1 MINTLIFTSCQI
13 SFEEVK
19 SFSEVFGA
27 GTAAVLIPVRS
38 IKRESTGEVLSFL
51 QGSEEP
57 GSCYARLYSVL
68 KGIQQGKIEDKFGWV
83 DIVQEP
89 DELWLASA
97 SL

>member
-1 MINTLIFTSCQI
+1 MIDPLIFTSYQI
-13 SFEEVK
+13 PFEEVQ

-51 QGSEEP
+51 EGSEEP
-57 GSCYARLYSVL
+57 GSCYARLYSTL
-68 KGIQQGKIEDKFGWV
+68 KGIQQGKMEDKFGWV

-89 DELWLASA
+89 DETWHAI
-97 SL
+97 